1 MEPYTVLYQ
10 SRPDWDTVPV
20 VELRHTGWL
29 ADTPV
34 RAWAQLCYDDHGF
47 WVRMEAEEAPVRA
60 TLREPLD
67 QICNDS
73 CLEFFLAP
81 DPNDPRYL
89 NFEFNP
95 LGSLYL
101 GFGSTRPTRVRQIV
115 GDAAALFRPAP
126 FFTEGGWGI
135 VYCIPFDFIRN
146 YFPYFVPEGELAGNF
161 YKCGDLTPQP
171 HYLAWAPLHTD
182 TPDFHRRADFGV
194 LRLKASEESSFC

>member
-1 MEPYTVLYQ
+1 MDTYTILYQ
-10 SRPDWDTVPV
+10 STPDWETVPT

-29 ADTPV
+29 AESPV
-34 RAWAQLCYDDHGF
+34 RAWAQLCHDDRAL
-47 WVRMEAEEAPVRA
+47 WVRMEAEESPVRA
-60 TLREPLD
+60 TLNEPLD

-81 DPNDPRYL
+81 DPSDSRYL

-95 LGSLYL
+95 LGNLYL

-115 GDAAALFRPAP
+115 SSKEQLFRPKP
-126 FFTEGGWGI
+126 FFTERGWGI

-146 YFPYFVPEGELAGNF
+146 YYPHFQAIGDMVGNF

-171 HYLAWAPLHTD
+171 HYLSWMVMHTD
-182 TPDFHRRADFGV
+182 MPDFHRRQDFGT
-194 LRLKASEESSFC
+194 LRFA